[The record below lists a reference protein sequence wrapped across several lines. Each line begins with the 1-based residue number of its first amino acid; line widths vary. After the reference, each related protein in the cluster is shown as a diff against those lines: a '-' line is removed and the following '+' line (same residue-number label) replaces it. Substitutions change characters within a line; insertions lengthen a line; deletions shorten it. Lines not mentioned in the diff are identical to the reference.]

1 MTISTGFRKVLRTG
15 LFYTPSNV
23 YVVGQGLREPSR
35 PRTQAPKR
43 SLQMRGRGHGYA
55 TVVAALASLAFLG
68 SASAASGE
76 TLSAWWHLRTS
87 TRPSY
92 IQPGTA
98 TDEVQRVTVDAGVN
112 TYSLGRSGGGLLG
125 RFTDEEVGSGQ
136 VELTR
141 TASVAEIQA
150 ALESPEMYGPGVI
163 EVTEVTTTQ
172 QKAEEVLSYDVR
184 FVGRLTDLPVGLIG
198 VSTEESA
205 HVQVQQ
211 LAQGRP
217 DGEIVLSAANVG
229 DAIANPESRPIT
241 ITDDVPRGLHVLA
254 VEGSVDESGVLLRF
268 AHNNAPL
275 ECSVVVVSCEFNGKP
290 PPVVEKI
297 VRQEIYPKF
306 VSPFE
311 TIQVIV
317 AVNVEAGGVS
327 GENTALVAGG
337 GASAVSVKRSLTVSN
352 APILSGLSA
361 YEMNLEEQ
369 GGAPDTQAGSHPFQ
383 LTATEDVDETVAPS
397 PVGLAKDLHFKL
409 PPGLLGDPSAI
420 PRCTLKQFDT
430 PAAQERFE
438 ENECPSQTVVGVNV
452 AFVRAFDGGGESFL
466 VRVEAPVFNVE
477 PELGEPARFGFIVE
491 GTPVLLSTAVRSG
504 GDYGVTVSASNIPES
519 IEFLSNELT
528 FWGVPGAK
536 AHDLARGRACL
547 KERETEASGR
557 PSFGEV
563 CHPLEEQHP
572 SAFLSLPTS
581 CTGRPLESSV
591 EEDTWEEPNH
601 VLAPFFTTVPM
612 VTLDGCNRLP
622 FQPSITATPDSEQA
636 SKPMGLNINV
646 QVNQDAILN
655 PEGLAES
662 AVRGITVALPE
673 EVAVNS
679 AAGDGLEACSEGL
692 VGFRGF
698 EEPRLEPAVSVA
710 AFTPRLPGSTAA
722 LAAGET
728 APLQPGVDFCANA
741 SKIGEVTIH
750 TPVLPNPLRGF
761 VYLAAQEEN
770 PFGSLVAMYIVAED
784 PVSGT
789 LVKLPGL
796 VHLTSSGQIVS
807 TFENNPQAPFEDV
820 EVHLFDGERAP
831 LASPARCGA
840 HATNASFTPW
850 SGGDT
855 VNASSTFN
863 ITGGSPCPGASLPFS
878 PSLTAGTTNI
888 NAGAFT
894 PFTMTLSRESG
905 QQGLQAVELKLP
917 EGLSGVLS
925 GVELCPE
932 PQADQGLCGPNSQIG
947 ETTASVGVG
956 REPFT
961 VTGGKVYITG
971 PFNGTGACTVGEAG
985 CAPFGLSI
993 VSPAKAGPYDLENTK
1008 ANHPPCDCV
1017 LVRGK
1022 IEFNPLTTAL
1032 TVTTDNSGPYKI
1044 PTILEGIP
1052 LQIQHVNAAITRPG
1066 FQFNPT
1072 SCNKMEI
1079 AGNVFAAEGAS
1090 AAISVPFQATN
1101 CQTLKFEPRFTVSTS
1116 GKTSKANGASLTTKV
1131 EEPAGSLGTQ
1141 ANIAMV
1147 KVELPEQLPS
1157 RLTTLQKACT
1167 DAQFELNPAGC
1178 PPESKIGYAVVHTPA
1193 LPVPLQGP
1201 AIFVSHGGEAFPSLT
1216 MVLQGYGIT
1225 VDLVGSTLIRK
1236 GITSTTFKAVPD
1248 QPFSTFE
1255 LTLPEGK
1262 FSALAANGNLCTTS
1276 SLYLPYEAI
1285 GQNGAVVR
1293 LKPKI
1298 GVTGCAK
1305 KKPLTRAQKLTAAL
1319 KACKKKSKNKRSTCE
1334 HAARKQYGTTA
1345 RRKK

>member
-1 MTISTGFRKVLRTG
+1 MVL
-15 LFYTPSNV
+15 
-23 YVVGQGLREPSR
+23 SR
-35 PRTQAPKR
+35 RMLYLSAVALV
-43 SLQMRGRGHGYA
+43 SLVLLGGA
-55 TVVAALASLAFLG
+55 TAAF
-68 SASAASGE
+68 GE
-76 TLSAWWHLRTS
+76 TLSPWWHLRTT
-87 TRPSY
+87 TRPTS

-98 TDEVQRVTVDAGVN
+98 TDEVQQVTLLKGVE
-112 TYSLGRSGGGLLG
+112 TYELMASGGGLLG
-125 RFTDEEVGSGQ
+125 RCLDGEQACRET

-141 TASVAEIQA
+141 AESASEIEA
-150 ALESPEMYGPGVI
+150 ALENVYGSGDV
-163 EVTEVTTTQ
+163 EVTTPQ
-172 QKAEEVLSYDVR
+172 QGAEEALSYDVT
-184 FVGRLTDLPVGLIG
+184 FVGSLTDLPVGLILNAG
-198 VSTEESA
+198 TNEAATVRIK
-205 HVQVQQ
+205 Q
-211 LAQGRP
+211 LTLGRP
-217 DGEIVLSAANVG
+217 DGEIVLSLANVG
-229 DAIANPESRPIT
+229 DADANPEVQPVSIS
-241 ITDDVPRGLHVLA
+241 DDLPRGLHVVA
-254 VEGSVDESGVLLRF
+254 IEGSVDESGSPNRF
-268 AHNNAPL
+268 ATKNNPI
-275 ECSVVVVSCEFNGKP
+275 ECSLVAVSCEFNGQP
-290 PPVVEKI
+290 PPAVERSI
-297 VRQEIYPKF
+297 PRQLYPKF
-306 VSPFE
+306 VAPFE
-311 TIQVIV
+311 TIQVVV
-317 AVNVEAGGVS
+317 AVNVEPGGVS
-327 GENTALVAGG
+327 GENTALVRGG
-337 GASAVSVKRSLTVSN
+337 GAPAASLKRSLAVSD
-352 APILSGLSA
+352 APIPFGLSD
-361 YEMNLEEQ
+361 YEMSLEEQ
-369 GGAPDTQAGSHPFQ
+369 GGASDTQAGSHPFQ
-383 LTATEDVDETVAPS
+383 LTATEEVNQTVQPRS
-397 PVGLAKDLHFKL
+397 VGLAKDLHFKL

-420 PRCTLKQFDT
+420 PRCTLIQFDT
-430 PAAQERFE
+430 PTEQESFAD
-438 ENECPSQTVVGVNV
+438 NKCPPQTVVGVNV
-452 AFVRAFDGGGESFL
+452 VLVVAFDAGEEPFL
-466 VRVEAPVFNVE
+466 VRAEAPVYNLE
-477 PELGEPARFGFIVE
+477 PGPGEPARFGFVAE
-491 GTPVLLSTAVRSG
+491 GTRVLLSTAVRTG
-504 GDYGVTVSASNIPES
+504 GDYGVTVSASNVSQS
-519 IEFLSNELT
+519 IEFLSNEIT
-528 FWGVPGAK
+528 FWGVPGAQ
-536 AHDLARGRACL
+536 AHDTARGVPCL
-547 KERETEASGR
+547 KARAFETEGQ
-557 PSFGEV
+557 PDFGEG
-563 CHPLEEQHP
+563 CELLREQHP

-591 EEDTWEEPNH
+591 EGDSWEEPDH
-601 VLAPFFTTVPM
+601 VFAPFFTTTPM

-622 FQPSITATPDSEQA
+622 FEPSIKATPGSERA
-636 SKPMGLNINV
+636 SEPMGLNIDV
-646 QVNQDAILN
+646 HVNQDSILD
-655 PEGLAES
+655 PDGLAES
-662 AVRGITVALPE
+662 AVRDITVALPE
-673 EVAVNS
+673 EVAVNA

-692 VGFRGF
+692 VGFKGF
-698 EEPRLEPAVSVA
+698 EEPRLEPGVSVPVL
-710 AFTPRLPGSTAA
+710 TPRLPGSTAA

-728 APLQPGVDFCANA
+728 APLQPGLNFCANA

-750 TPVLPNPLRGF
+750 TPVLPNPLKGF

-789 LVKLPGL
+789 LVKLPGV
-796 VHLTSSGQIVS
+796 VHLTSSGQIIS
-807 TFENNPQAPFEDV
+807 TFENNPQDPFEDV
-820 EVHLFDGERAP
+820 ELHLFDGERAS

-840 HATNASFTPW
+840 HTTDASFTPW
-850 SGGDT
+850 SGGAT

-863 ITGGSPCPGASLPFS
+863 ITSGPNGSSCPGASLPFS

-888 NAGAFT
+888 SAGAFT
-894 PFTMTLSRESG
+894 PFTMTMSRESG
-905 QQGLQAVELKLP
+905 QQSLQAVELKLP

-993 VSPAKAGPYDLENTK
+993 VSPAKAGPYDLANTK

-1052 LQIQHVNAAITRPG
+1052 LQIQHVNATITRPG

-1225 VDLVGSTLIRK
+1225 VDLVGATLIRK

-1298 GVTGCAK
+1298 AVTGCAK
-1305 KKPLTRAQKLTAAL
+1305 KKPPLTRAQKLTAAL
-1319 KACKKKSKNKRSTCE
+1319 KACKKKSKNKRATCE
-1334 HAARKQYGTTA
+1334 HTARKQYGTTT
-1345 RRKK
+1345 KKKK